1 VGLVPINAY
10 RLGVQ
15 HLWLIDPQPKAASS
29 AQAFAADAD
38 ELKEHA
44 AFARKATDWTTIREF
59 SSTAECIKAL
69 RAEGRTLWATDL
81 SQHAECLLPPGGSG
95 GEAGLRVP
103 EKLAIAFGTESV
115 GCTEELLQ
123 AADLRVYLP
132 LRGFADSLNLSVAAA
147 LVLHQ

>member
-1 VGLVPINAY
+1 M
-10 RLGVQ
+10 
-15 HLWLIDPQPKAASS
+15 
-29 AQAFAADAD
+29 
-38 ELKEHA
+38 
-44 AFARKATDWTTIREF
+44 RE
-59 SSTAECIKAL
+59 E
-69 RAEGRTLWATDL
+69 
-81 SQHAECLLPPGGSG
+81 GGSG